1 MNQLRVEKYPKTA
14 KMKIPQNGE
23 LGYAGRYAPSPSGYL
38 HFGNASTALVAWLR
52 ARSENGRFYLRVE
65 DTDPQRSK
73 AEYAAAAQEDVTWLG
88 LDWDGPVE
96 FQSART
102 PAYQEAL
109 ERLNQKGLVF
119 ACRCTRKDLQ
129 AAVEGAV
136 RAPHGAE
143 DIGPH
148 YPGTCAPLGLPLNG
162 PYTVRVLPD
171 GFPVRRADGAWAY
184 TLAVVVDDAAQGITE
199 VVRGSDLESATPQQ
213 EQLFAALNGVPPKY
227 LHAPLW
233 MGPDGQRLSK
243 RHGAVSL
250 RDWRASGRS
259 AEELVG
265 RLAWG
270 LGLLEE
276 PIPVLPVDLIQDFAW
291 DRLRKTPVPA
301 SDYLPLVP

>member
-1 MNQLRVEKYPKTA
+1 
-14 KMKIPQNGE
+14 
-23 LGYAGRYAPSPSGYL
+23 L

-52 ARSENGRFYLRVE
+52 ARSENGRFYLRIE

-73 AEYAAAAQEDVTWLG
+73 PEFAAAAQEDLRWMG

-96 FQSART
+96 FQSMRT
-102 PAYQEAL
+102 EGYQAAL

-129 AAVEGAV
+129 AAVDGAV

-143 DIGPH
+143 DVGPH

-162 PYTVRVLPD
+162 PYTVRAQGD

-213 EQLFAALNGVPPKY
+213 EQLFAALDCVPPKY

-250 RDWRASGRS
+250 RDWRASGRT

-276 PIPVLPVDLIQDFAW
+276 PIPVRPVDLLKDFAW

-301 SDYLPLVP
+301 SDYLPLAP

>member
-1 MNQLRVEKYPKTA
+1 MVALSAKKYPK
-14 KMKIPQNGE
+14 KLNVKIPQNGE
-23 LGYAGRYAPSPSGYL
+23 SGYVGRYAPSPSGYL
-38 HFGNASTALVAWLR
+38 HFGNASTALLAWLR
-52 ARSENGRFYLRVE
+52 ARSEHGRFLLRVE

-73 AEYAAAAQEDVTWLG
+73 PEFARAGQEDLRWMG
-88 LDWDGPVE
+88 LDWDGAVVV
-96 FQSART
+96 QSARSE
-102 PAYQEAL
+102 AYQAAL
-109 ERLNQKGLVF
+109 ERLQQKGLVF

-129 AAVEGAV
+129 AAVDGSV
-136 RAPHGAE
+136 RAPHSASE
-143 DIGPH
+143 VGPL
-148 YPGTCAPLGLPLNG
+148 YPGTCASLGLPLNG

-213 EQLFAALNGVPPKY
+213 EQLFAALDCVPPQY

-250 RDWRASGRS
+250 RDWRASGRT

-270 LGLLEE
+270 LGLLEQ
-276 PIPVLPVDLIQDFAW
+276 PISVRPSDLIQDFAW

-301 SDYLPLVP
+301 SDYLPLAP

>member
-1 MNQLRVEKYPKTA
+1 MNELLAEKYPKTSI
-14 KMKIPQNGE
+14 MKIPQNGE
-23 LGYAGRYAPSPSGYL
+23 FGYVGRYAPSPSGYL

-73 AEYAAAAQEDVTWLG
+73 PEYAAAAQEDLTWLG

-96 FQSART
+96 FQSKRT
-102 PAYQEAL
+102 EGYQAAL
-109 ERLNQKGLVF
+109 ERLNQKGMVF

-129 AAVEGAV
+129 AAVDDAV

-143 DIGPH
+143 DAGPH
-148 YPGTCAPLGLPLNG
+148 YPGTCAHLGLPLNG
-162 PYTVRVLPD
+162 PYTVRAQPD

-213 EQLFAALNGVPPKY
+213 EQLFAALDCTPPKY

-270 LGLLEE
+270 LGLLEG
-276 PIPVLPVDLIQDFAW
+276 PIPVRPLDLLKDFAW

-301 SDYLPLVP
+301 SDYLPLAP

>member
-1 MNQLRVEKYPKTA
+1 
-14 KMKIPQNGE
+14 MKIPQNGE
-23 LGYAGRYAPSPSGYL
+23 FGYVGRYAPSPSGYL

-73 AEYAAAAQEDVTWLG
+73 PEYAAAAQEDLTWLG

-96 FQSART
+96 FQSKRT
-102 PAYQEAL
+102 EGYQAAL
-109 ERLNQKGLVF
+109 ERLNQKGMVF

-148 YPGTCAPLGLPLNG
+148 YPGTCVSMGLSLNG
-162 PYTVRVLPD
+162 PYTVRAQPD

-213 EQLFAALNGVPPKY
+213 KQLYAALDCTPPKY

-233 MGPDGQRLSK
+233 MGPDDQRLSK

-301 SDYLPLVP
+301 SDYLPLAP